1 MNRLFTLFTL
11 ICISITG
18 QAQEKWS
25 LQRCIEYALENNLT
39 IEQAELGVQNA
50 DISVTQAK
58 HNRYPTLNASSS
70 LNKNFGRSIDP
81 VTNDFISQSFVGNN
95 ISLQSGVTLFNGF
108 RIANSLKQAKIDQVA
123 SKYDLDQ
130 SKRDISLAVANN
142 YLSGLFADENLA
154 IANTQ
159 LETSKEQLVQTE
171 KLINAGLRPA
181 NESLDILAQI
191 ANNEQQ
197 VIAAENSKV
206 IALLGLKR
214 LLRLEPE
221 VDMVLEVPTDVTVE
235 SDPDL
240 LTFTDVYNS
249 ALQSQPNVKAGD
261 ARIESARMGEKIS
274 KSGTMPRLTAFGSV
288 QSNYNDQAPLF
299 EDFMDVLVP
308 SDVVINGENAVL
320 SELRSIPT
328 VISEKPYFTQVDE
341 NLSYGVG
348 LSLNVPIYNNYTAR
362 LGMERAKINI
372 LNTENQNAQ
381 LKEQLKTTVQQVLAD
396 AKAAKRRLNATQR
409 SVEASKASFDNADKS
424 FNAGTINTFQYV
436 TLKNALA
443 QAEVNAVIAKYEYL
457 FALKIIDF
465 YMGKPLKL

>member
-1 MNRLFTLFTL
+1 MNRLFTLL
-11 ICISITG
+11 ILLSISIAG
-18 QAQEKWS
+18 QAQENWS

-50 DISVTQAK
+50 DIDITQAK

-81 VTNDFISQSFVGNN
+81 VTNDFITQSFVGNN
-95 ISLQSGVTLFNGF
+95 VGLQSGITLFNGF
-108 RIANSLKQAKIDQVA
+108 RIANSLKQAKINQIA
-123 SKYDLDQ
+123 SKLDLDQ

-154 IANTQ
+154 IAQSQ
-159 LETSKEQLVQTE
+159 LETSKEQLAQTE
-171 KLINAGLRPA
+171 KLINAGVRPA

-214 LLRLEPE
+214 LLRLEPD
-221 VDMVLEVPTDVTVE
+221 VSMVLEVPINVNVD

-249 ALQSQPNVKAGD
+249 ALLSQPNVKAGES
-261 ARIESARMGEKIS
+261 RIESARIGVKIS
-274 KSGTMPRLTAFGSV
+274 KSGIMPRVTAFGSI
-288 QSNYNDQAPLF
+288 QSNYNNQVPLLENF
-299 EDFMDVLVP
+299 TDVLVP
-308 SDVVINGENAVL
+308 SNVVINGENAVL

-348 LSLNVPIYNNYTAR
+348 LSLNVPIYNNYSAR
-362 LGMERAKINI
+362 LGMERAKLNI
-372 LNTENQNAQ
+372 LNVENQNAQ
-381 LKEQLKTTVQQVLAD
+381 LKEQLKTTVQQALAD
-396 AKAAKRRLNATQR
+396 ARASKRRLNATEK
-409 SVEASKASFDNADKS
+409 SVDASKASFDNAEKR
-424 FNAGTINTFQYV
+424 FNAGTINSFEYV
-436 TLKNALA
+436 TIKNALQ
-443 QAEVNAVIAKYEYL
+443 QAEVNSVIAKYEFL

-465 YMGKPLKL
+465 YMGKPIKL